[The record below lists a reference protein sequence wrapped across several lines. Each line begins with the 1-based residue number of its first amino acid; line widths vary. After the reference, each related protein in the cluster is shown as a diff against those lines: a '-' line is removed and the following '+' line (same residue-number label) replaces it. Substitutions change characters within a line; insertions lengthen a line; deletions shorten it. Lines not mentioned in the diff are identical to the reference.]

1 MHLEKLTC
9 ISVSQKIF
17 HASKI
22 QKLMGKIQA
31 HKLYKASILF
41 IIGRKNVREFSDL
54 NGKYDESTNIGG
66 NISLSKVILE
76 TLKIA

>member
-1 MHLEKLTC
+1 
-9 ISVSQKIF
+9 
-17 HASKI
+17 
-22 QKLMGKIQA
+22 MGKIQA